1 MTMTMERR
9 RILTEKVREPQPG
22 LWSNCLVVGN
32 QFFISGQVARD
43 TEGNVVGPGDP
54 LRQSIQALENL
65 KAYVEQAGATMQD
78 ILRLGIYLTDIRHRP
93 AFIEARRQFFTGDF
107 PTALL
112 IGDVTLAAPELL
124 VEVEA
129 QGIVGCAQR

>member
-1 MTMTMERR
+1 MTSSVKRN
-9 RILTEKVREPQPG
+9 RIYTNQVREPQPG
-22 LWSNCLVVGN
+22 LWSNCLVVGD

-43 TEGNVVGPGDP
+43 SEGNVVGPGDP
-54 LRQSIQALENL
+54 LRQSVQALENL
-65 KAYVEQAGATMQD
+65 KAYVEAVGASMQD

-112 IGDVTLAAPELL
+112 IGDVTLAAPELM

-129 QGIVGCAQR
+129 QGIVGCSAA